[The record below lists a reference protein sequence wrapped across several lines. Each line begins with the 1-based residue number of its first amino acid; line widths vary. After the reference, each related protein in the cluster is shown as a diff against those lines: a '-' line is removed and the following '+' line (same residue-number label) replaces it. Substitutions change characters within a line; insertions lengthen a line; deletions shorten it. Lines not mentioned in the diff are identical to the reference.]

1 MSEVSPEGK
10 LQNLVAGNSRL
21 NRDKWALD
29 WRKKGRKVIGAVCSY
44 VPTEVVYAAG
54 MLPWRI
60 TGSWSTNIHPQAAV
74 HRPGSG
80 DFYYTHV
87 LDARVKGDLDF
98 LDGAVFTSKDDDMKR
113 LYDVW
118 AGVDAYNTPFTHIMW
133 LPHHNRESAQHAFQ
147 SEILQLITGLET
159 FAKRKISQKSLLDA
173 IKEYNKMRN
182 LLLRLYQLRKREK
195 PAISGSEVLGI
206 TTAAQVMPV
215 DLFNQELESLLPYLE
230 GRTAK
235 LSKVQPRNIRLMV
248 SSDALDNPDFIQL
261 IEEMGAIVVMDD
273 LDTGSRWF
281 WQEVDMDEARQDPVK
296 ALARRYL
303 GRPACP
309 RMGNW
314 DEQIEQAI
322 AWAKEYKVD
331 GVVDFTALNNYTRQF
346 RVPVFRK
353 ALQAAGIPTFSLTRD
368 YCFTGVGQLK
378 TRIEGFLETLTR

>member
-1 MSEVSPEGK
+1 MSEASLEGK
-10 LQNLVAGNSRL
+10 LQNLISGNSRF
-21 NRDKWALD
+21 NRTKWALD
-29 WRKKGRKVIGAVCSY
+29 WKKRGGKVIGVVCSY
-44 VPTEVVYAAG
+44 VPTEVIYAAG
-54 MLPWRI
+54 MLPWRV
-60 TGSWSTNIHPQAAV
+60 TGSWGTDIHPQAAV

-80 DFYYTHV
+80 DFYYTHI

-98 LDGAVFTSKDDDMKR
+98 LDGVVFTSKDDDMKR

-118 AGVDAYNTPFTHIMW
+118 IHAYNTPFTHIIF
-133 LPHHNRESAQHAFQ
+133 LPHDKRESLQRAFQ
-147 SEILQLITGLET
+147 KEILQLIAGLET
-159 FAKRKISQKSLLDA
+159 FGGQKISQGSLLNA
-173 IKEYNKMRN
+173 ITEYNKMRN
-182 LLLRLYQLRKREK
+182 LLLRLYELRKREK

-215 DLFNQELESLLPYLE
+215 DLFNQEMESLLPYLE

-235 LSKVQPRNIRLMV
+235 LSDVQPRSIRLMV
-248 SSDALDNPDFIQL
+248 SSDALDNPDYIGL
-261 IEEMGAIVVMDD
+261 IEERGAMVVMDD

-281 WQEVDMDEARQDPVK
+281 WQEVDIDEARQDPVK

-303 GRPACP
+303 ERPACP

-322 AWAKEYKVD
+322 AWAREYKVD
-331 GVVDFTALNNYTRQF
+331 GVVDFVQLNNYPREF

-353 ALQAAGIPTFSLTRD
+353 ALQEAGIPTFSIIRD

-378 TRIEGFLETLTR
+378 TRIEGFLETLTP